1 MLARSHGL
9 VLRTLMF
16 ILPAGL
22 AFTAIAQSGV
32 PRPDHVVI
40 VVEENHSFGDIIK
53 SSGPTY
59 INRLA
64 REGALFV
71 ASYAVSHPSEP
82 NYLALFSG
90 STHGVTSDICSG
102 AYGTPNLGSELLG
115 AGLTFV
121 GYSES
126 LPYTGF
132 TGCES
137 GHYKRKHNPWVN
149 FTNVPSALN
158 QSLTRF
164 PTNFAELPTLCF
176 VVPNQANDMHSGSIG
191 QADAWLRRHLD
202 AYVQWAQTNNSLL
215 VVTWDEDDKSS
226 GNHIPTIFVGPMVRP
241 GKYCEHINHIN
252 VLRTLLEMY
261 GLAPMARATNADPI
275 TSCWMPGSAPSA
287 VTLDL
292 ASPRDGDVFLTGS
305 NIVLKAEA
313 ASSNGVVNQ
322 VEFFNGSRHL
332 GVATNSPFTFV
343 WSNAPAG
350 TPCLFAKATDS
361 AGRTRT
367 SVSIQV
373 RVLPPDSTPP
383 SLTILSPPPNARVSN
398 AVVTLHATATDN
410 VGVAAMEYRV
420 GTAPFQ
426 TIEETNEF
434 STMVPLAPGTNTIQ
448 VKSIDFYGHESAVAS
463 VKVFYVTTGPLSL
476 SVTGNGAVLPEL
488 DGLALEVG
496 RGYTVNARPAPGNLF
511 ANWSGDITSLS
522 SRLTFLMQSNLML
535 RATFV
540 TNPFIAVR
548 GAYTGLFYEPA
559 EVRHESSGYFAMAL
573 TEQGRFS
580 AQILSAGRRLSF
592 SGAFDLQGRASNVVQ
607 RPVTNALAVELTLDL
622 AGAGQQVTGRVHTVQ
637 WNSALLG
644 DRQVFDGRTLR
655 APFATNY
662 TLVVHGDSESELRP
676 GGDGFGAA
684 RVDAAGVVS
693 FAGTLADG
701 AKVTQRTAVSTN
713 GSWPL
718 YSSLYAGKGSVLSW
732 LTFADRLT
740 TDLGGRLNWSK
751 PARPADRFYPDGFA
765 FDTGVEGSVY
775 TRPGAGRALLMTNGI
790 VAFTGA
796 NPAETFTNSVVL
808 GPNNKATNQSSNPLT
823 LVIVPASGLFS
834 GVVTPPDGGRSL
846 SFKGALLQK
855 QTAGRGFF
863 IRTNHSGRVT
873 LTAPGL

>member
-1 MLARSHGL
+1 MLARFHGL
-9 VLRTLMF
+9 ILRMLMF
-16 ILPAGL
+16 NLLAGL
-22 AFTAIAQSGV
+22 AVTAIAQSGV

-40 VVEENHSFGDIIK
+40 VVEENHAFGDIIK
-53 SSGPTY
+53 SSGPSY

-64 REGALFV
+64 REGALLA
-71 ASYAVSHPSEP
+71 ASYGVSHPSEP

-102 AYGTPNLGSELLG
+102 AYGTPNLGSELLE

-149 FTNVPSALN
+149 FTNVPPSLN
-158 QSLTRF
+158 QSLTKF
-164 PTNFAELPTLCF
+164 PTNFADLPTLCF

-202 AYVQWAQTNNSLL
+202 AYKQWAQTNNSLL

-241 GKYCEHINHIN
+241 GKYCERINHYN

-261 GLAPMARATNADPI
+261 GLAPMVHATNADPI

-292 ASPRDGDVFLTGS
+292 TSPGDGDAFLAGS
-305 NIVLKAEA
+305 NILFSADA
-313 ASSNGVVNQ
+313 ASSNGVVKQ
-322 VEFFNGSRHL
+322 VEFFNGSRKL
-332 GVATNSPFTFV
+332 GAATNSPFTFV
-343 WSNAPAG
+343 WSNAPSG
-350 TPCLFAKATDS
+350 TSCLFAKATDS
-361 AGRTRT
+361 AGRTKT

-383 SLTILSPPPNARVSN
+383 SVTILAPSPNARESN

-410 VGVAAMEYRV
+410 VGVAAMAYRV
-420 GTAPFQ
+420 GNAPFQ
-426 TIEETNEF
+426 TIEGTNEF

-448 VKSIDFYGHESAVAS
+448 VKSIDYYGHESAVAS
-463 VKVFYVTTGPLSL
+463 ANVFYVTTSTLTL
-476 SVTGNGAVLPEL
+476 SVTGNGAVLPDL
-488 DGLALEVG
+488 DGRTLEVG
-496 RGYTVNARPAPGNLF
+496 RGYTVNAQPAAGNLF
-511 ANWSGDITSLS
+511 ASWNGGVTSLS

-535 RATFV
+535 GATFV

-548 GAYTGLFYEPA
+548 GAYAGLFYEPA
-559 EVRHESSGYFAMAL
+559 EVRHESSGFLAMAL

-592 SGAFDLQGRASNVVQ
+592 SGAFDLQGRATNVVQ
-607 RPVTNALAVELTLDL
+607 RRGTNALTVELALDL
-622 AGAGQQVTGRVHTVQ
+622 AGAGQQVTGRVSTVQ

-644 DRQVFDGRTLR
+644 DRNVFDGRTLR

-662 TLVVHGDSESELRP
+662 TLVVNGDPELELHP
-676 GGDGFGAA
+676 GGDGFGTA
-684 RVDAAGVVS
+684 RVNAAGVVS

-701 AKVTQRTAVSTN
+701 TKVTQKTGVSTN
-713 GSWPL
+713 GSWPF
-718 YSSLYAGKGSVLSW
+718 YASLYAGKGSVLSW

-740 TDLGGRLNWSK
+740 ADLGGRLNWIK
-751 PARPADRFYPDGFA
+751 PARPADRLYPEGFA
-765 FDTGVEGSVY
+765 FATDVEGSVY
-775 TRPGAGRALLMTNGI
+775 TRPGAARALLLTNGI
-790 VAFTGA
+790 VAFTGG
-796 NPAETFTNSVVL
+796 NLGETFTNSVVL
-808 GPNNKATNQSSNPLT
+808 DPNNKVTNQSSNRLT

-834 GVVTPPDGGRSL
+834 GAVTPPDGGRSL
-846 SFKGALLQK
+846 SFKGALLQR

-863 IRTNHSGRVT
+863 IGTNHTGRVT
-873 LTAPGL
+873 LTAPGS